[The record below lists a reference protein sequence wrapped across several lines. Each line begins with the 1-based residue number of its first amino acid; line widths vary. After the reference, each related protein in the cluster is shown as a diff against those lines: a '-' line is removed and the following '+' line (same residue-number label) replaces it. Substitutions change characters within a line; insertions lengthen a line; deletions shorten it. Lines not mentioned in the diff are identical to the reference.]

1 MVKGIVLFRTF
12 FKDYSEN
19 YILIGGAACD
29 VHLSQAGLMFRAT
42 KDLDIVLVV
51 ELLENEFV
59 KRFWEFVKNG
69 VYETQQKSEGA
80 RKYYRFIKPTKNE
93 YPFQLE
99 LFARNPDLLDLADDT
114 HLTPIPVDEDLSSLS
129 AILMN
134 DDYYKFTLN
143 NSIVESD
150 LHLATVETLICLK
163 AKAFLDLRARK
174 EKGTRIDEKDSKKHK
189 NDVIRL
195 AALLSAD
202 NSFKLPDPIHKD
214 IEEFLSVLE
223 KEPPDVRAIA
233 KTMGLHSLDIN
244 TVVNQIEQ
252 TFHL

>member
-1 MVKGIVLFRTF
+1 MVKGIELFRTV
-12 FKDYSEN
+12 FKDYSEK

-29 VHLSQAGLMFRAT
+29 VHLSQAGLIFRAT

-51 ELLENEFV
+51 ELLEDEFV

-69 VYETQQKSEGA
+69 AYETRQKSDGA
-80 RKYYRFIKPTKNE
+80 RKYYRFIKPAKDE

-99 LFARNPDLLDLADDT
+99 LFARNPDLLDLADDA

-134 DDYYKFTLN
+134 DDYYRFTLN
-143 NSIVESD
+143 NSIVKSD

-163 AKAFLDLRARK
+163 AEAFLDLRAGK
-174 EKGTRIDEKDSKKHK
+174 EEGARIDEKDTRKHR

-195 AALLSAD
+195 AALLTLD
-202 NSFKLPDPIHKD
+202 NPFKLPDSISKD
-214 IEEFLSVLE
+214 MGQFMSVLE
-223 KEPPDVRAIA
+223 KEPPDVKAIA
-233 KTMGLHSLDIN
+233 KTMGLPFLVSS
-244 TVVNQIEQ
+244 Q
-252 TFHL
+252 